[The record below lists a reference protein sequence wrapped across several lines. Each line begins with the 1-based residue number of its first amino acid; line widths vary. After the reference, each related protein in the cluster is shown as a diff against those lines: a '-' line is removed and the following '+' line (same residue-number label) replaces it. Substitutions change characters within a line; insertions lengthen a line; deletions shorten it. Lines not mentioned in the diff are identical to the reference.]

1 MSKINKEKGPGLGSI
16 KKSSVGLPAIL
27 STLNMGL
34 FDLGPGKSTRVMRK
48 MNQFDGFDCPGCAWP
63 DPDDERTPF
72 GEYCE
77 NGIKAIATE
86 ADSKTIYADFFK
98 NHSIDE
104 ASKGNVTLE
113 DNTEGDQYSEQVSS
127 NFEGDAN
134 AAVFNMAFE
143 KLIEVFVCFYMHLFL

>member
-98 NHSIDE
+98 NHLNISTKVQIKN
-104 ASKGNVTLE
+104 SFGMPFKFSTRW
-113 DNTEGDQYSEQVSS
+113 
-127 NFEGDAN
+127 F
-134 AAVFNMAFE
+134 
-143 KLIEVFVCFYMHLFL
+143 